1 MAIPLAL
8 IGLKALVT
16 LGTRLIGKKAVE
28 AALKRGG
35 QQALRKSVSRAQN
48 KKPPVQKEMFNKSG
62 TVKAGIKKSNEL
74 AAKAAKRRT
83 ASEKRKATLKAKK
96 DAIKRREAGVAKA
109 KLTRAKNKEAANKKT
124 TRKRNVNRAITAASL
139 GTAAASLSKSPSKE
153 KKTTTKTTTNNLSKS
168 RVPAKQGASQTPS
181 QALAMKNRK
190 KGIKPKDPSQR
201 KTGVGSLS
209 PSNYLK
215 RKNKKMGVTG
225 TGNRPYT
232 AEEKARPSKKKKKPN
247 GNRPM
252 DNMGGF
258 GRSNRQKYLSQ
269 KY

>member
-1 MAIPLAL
+1 MVFPLL
-8 IGLKALVT
+8 GLAAAGSVLFN
-16 LGTRLIGKKAVE
+16 LGVRVLGKKLAQE
-28 AALKRGG
+28 TLKKGG
-35 QQALRKSVSRAQN
+35 EKGLRKLILKTQKSKAP
-48 KKPPVQKEMFNKSG
+48 KQKEMFNSSG
-62 TVKAGIKKSNEL
+62 TVKAGIKKSNAT

-109 KLTRAKNKEAANKKT
+109 KLTRAKNKEAAKKRT
-124 TRKRNVNRAITAASL
+124 ASEKIKDNAIVI
-139 GTAAASLSKSPSKE
+139 AAAGGYPLSKKIQE
-153 KKTTTKTTTNNLSKS
+153 EGRK
-168 RVPAKQGASQTPS
+168 AKAK
-181 QALAMKNRK
+181 AKNKK
-190 KGIKPKDPSQR
+190 KGIKPKDPSQK

-232 AEEKARPSKKKKKPN
+232 AEEKARPSKKKKKPS
-247 GNRPM
+247 GRPM

-258 GRSNRQKYLSQ
+258 GLSNRQKYLRR
-269 KY
+269 K